1 MKIKMIAITGDWK
14 SEYYSSICL
23 ERWAELGYEV
33 EWFEATTPATLGTE
47 LTFRETKFNGNKFT
61 EFEKAIWYSHFY
73 MWQSITEPTHII
85 EHDTYPIK
93 KLPKFEGE
101 VGMFSIFPRNNKA
114 WLRGRTEISPGSG
127 YYITKQVAEHLIEEA
142 LKEDI
147 YENVD
152 GHIFQKLNPYVYTGS
167 LDRTLDADK
176 AVNNYWCEHASCFQ
190 IVNYEVGTSAEH
202 NV

>member
-1 MKIKMIAITGDWK
+1 MNIKMIAITGDWK

-23 ERWAELGYEV
+23 EKWAELGYEV

-47 LTFRETKFNGNKFT
+47 LDFRETKFNGNRYT

-73 MWQSITEPTHII
+73 LWQSITEPTYII
-85 EHDTYPIK
+85 EHDTYPLK
-93 KLPKFEGE
+93 KLPEFDE
-101 VGMFSIFPRNNKA
+101 VGMFSLFPRNNQA

-127 YYITKQVAEHLIEEA
+127 YYITKQVAEHLIETA
-142 LKEDI
+142 LAEPI

-152 GHIFQKLNPYVYTGS
+152 GHIFRILNPYIGQH
-167 LDRTLDADK
+167 LDRTLEADI
-176 AVNNYWCEHASCFQ
+176 AINNYWCEHASCFQ